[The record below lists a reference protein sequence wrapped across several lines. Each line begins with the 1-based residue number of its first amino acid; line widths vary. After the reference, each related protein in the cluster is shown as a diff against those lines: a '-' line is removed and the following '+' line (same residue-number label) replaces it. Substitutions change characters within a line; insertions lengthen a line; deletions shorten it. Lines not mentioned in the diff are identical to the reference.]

1 MEKLSTARQIIE
13 HTDFAEFPETV
24 THARLCAAFARLEG
38 RSIPK
43 SLRAFA
49 QERAAKVVNKDLK
62 RTLIEMSKS
71 MFPEGDISRIKGCI
85 SRMESVLARDLGVRK

>member
-24 THARLCAAFARLEG
+24 THARLCAAFARLDG

-43 SLRAFA
+43 ALRAFA
-49 QERAAKVVNKDLK
+49 QARVERVQNADLK
-62 RTLIEMSKS
+62 RSLREMSNS
-71 MFPEGDISRIKGCI
+71 MFPEGDIGRIKGCI
-85 SRMESVLARDLGVRK
+85 SRMESFVARELGVRK